1 MPLRSCQRRR
11 DRPDDGTCRTRHSRC
26 DPDVYR
32 DRRSVSGDLDKA
44 IVFAQSPQA
53 TLPVPLAVRNEMSNQ
68 AEALR
73 ANQLAMN
80 NFALEMMRMNI
91 EVSELRAA
99 LRSPQTKNDSK
110 SASFYNDAM
119 AYARRGLT
127 AAGIAARCHMSLG
140 EAELVIA
147 LVRDSSHSASNEG
160 KPAFVPL
167 LTDSDDRRPSRAA
180 A

>member
-1 MPLRSCQRRR
+1 MMELAVPGIHDAILMFTGIVAVYLGISIRQLCLLSRPRRR
-11 DRPDDGTCRTRHSRC
+11 MVDAKEP
-26 DPDVYR
+26 
-32 DRRSVSGDLDKA
+32 
-44 IVFAQSPQA
+44 
-53 TLPVPLAVRNEMSNQ
+53 TLPIPLPIRNEMSNQ

-80 NFALEMMRMNI
+80 NFALEMKRMNI

-147 LVRDSSHSASNEG
+147 LVRNSSHSISNEG

-167 LTDSDDRRPSRAA
+167 LTDSDDRRPSCAA